1 MATTAVYGSNRCAAV
16 FSPTSR
22 AASTWHA
29 SQWSGACQ
37 LRWPASRNTLHAHR
51 HRYTPGRCAAT
62 CLTSQPQQAR
72 QAQQHSIRRLWH
84 NTRRTP
90 PHHRCHRHTPPH
102 TLPPRGH
109 TTLSAATRSLQSLHA
124 ATRSLPSLH
133 ALCPSHCHRHTPPAT
148 WPSVAPCTITAVA
161 LRRHTL
167 AVIAIHHHMAA
178 SCVMLQ
184 SQPSLH
190 AATRAAIATRGR
202 SLAASGAT
210 LHTHG
215 RRRHATYSRPS
226 LHAATLAAIATCRRH
241 APRRSAAQHGP
252 YVACSLYG
260 LS

>member
-72 QAQQHSIRRLWH
+72 LAQQPSIHRLWH
-84 NTRRTP
+84 NTCRTP
-90 PHHRCHRHTPPH
+90 PHPRCHRHKPPH
-102 TLPPRGH
+102 TLPY
-109 TTLSAATRSLQSLHA
+109 
-124 ATRSLPSLH
+124 
-133 ALCPSHCHRHTPPAT
+133 CHTPPHMTASISHHAQFRHTLAAIAT
-148 WPSVAPCTITAVA
+148 RRYTLTAVA
-161 LRRHTL
+161 LRRRTL
-167 AVIAIHHHMAA
+167 AAIAIHRHMAT
-178 SCVMLQ
+178 SCAMLH
-184 SQPSLH
+184 SQ
-190 AATRAAIATRGR
+190 
-202 SLAASGAT
+202 
-210 LHTHG
+210 
-215 RRRHATYSRPS
+215 PS